1 MTDRGPVG
9 HANPC
14 RGVAFAVRRDYV
26 CAMTPSR
33 PLLAVLLLVA
43 AVVPPAAAAK
53 KHHPHAPAAA
63 AKPNAEAAPAS
74 PGPAQ
79 SLGSSGPWTAYE
91 AKDRTG
97 RVCYVFGHPQKS
109 EPANAKRKQPT
120 MMVTHRPEEKI
131 ANVVSFMAGYPLKD
145 GSDAELDV
153 GPTKFELFTKDDSAW
168 ARTAETDRAI
178 VTALS
183 RGKQAVLKAA
193 PAKGPNTLDIYSLAG
208 FTQALGLIDKACGV
222 KR

>member
-1 MTDRGPVG
+1 M
-9 HANPC
+9 
-14 RGVAFAVRRDYV
+14 AFRAARDYL
-26 CAMTPSR
+26 CAMIRFRLCTAFL
-33 PLLAVLLLVA
+33 LLAL
-43 AVVPPAAAAK
+43 AVVPAAAASK
-53 KHHPHAPAAA
+53 KHQPQ
-63 AKPNAEAAPAS
+63 AAPKPEPATPN

-79 SLGSSGPWTAYE
+79 SLGSSGPWSAYE

-97 RVCYVFGHPQKS
+97 RVCYVFGQAQKS
-109 EPANAKRKQPT
+109 EPGGARRKPPT

-153 GPTKFELFTKDDSAW
+153 GKARFDLFTKDDSAW
-168 ARTAETDRAI
+168 ARTSETDKAI

-183 RGKQAVLKAA
+183 RAKQAVLKAA
-193 PAKGPNTLDIYSLAG
+193 PPKGPGTTDTYSLAG
-208 FTQALGLIDKACGV
+208 FRDTLALIDKACGV